1 LSGRPPVPMASVG
14 RIICSCF
21 NVGFNQIVDAAA
33 AGCASVDEIG
43 RAVKAGTNCGSC
55 RAEIRG
61 ILDAGRLQAAE

>member
-1 LSGRPPVPMASVG
+1 VPMASVG

-21 NVGFNQIVDAAA
+21 NVGLNQIVEAAS

-61 ILDAGRLQAAE
+61 ILDAGHLQAAE